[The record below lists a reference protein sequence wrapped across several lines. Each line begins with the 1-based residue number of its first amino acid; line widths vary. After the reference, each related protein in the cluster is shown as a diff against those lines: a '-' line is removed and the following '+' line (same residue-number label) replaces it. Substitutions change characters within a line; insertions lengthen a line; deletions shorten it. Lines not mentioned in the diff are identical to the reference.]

1 MKKRN
6 VLALAVA
13 AVLLLAALCGC
24 GAQNDPTP
32 ESSTPAPRT
41 PVKVSAIAGPTGIG
55 LVDLM
60 DKSDA
65 GKSANDYTVT
75 IVTDPQQAVAAIVNG
90 SADIAAVPTN
100 LASTL
105 YKKTEGKVQVLAINT
120 LGILYVVENGEQTV
134 QSFEDLRG
142 RTIYSSGKGATPE
155 YALNYLL
162 EGNGL
167 DPEKDV
173 TVEYKSEHA
182 ECLAALLSNEGSVA
196 VLPQP
201 FVTTAQM
208 KQESVHVAL
217 DLTAEW
223 AKLQEGSDEPSAMLT
238 GIVIA
243 RTDYVAEH
251 PEEVSKFLDGYKAS
265 VEYVNANVEDA
276 AKLIAAFDIV
286 PEAVAQKALP
296 YCQIVFI
303 EGAEM
308 KEQLSVYLKVLFDQ
322 NPQSV
327 GGALPDDA
335 FYFQR

>member
-1 MKKRN
+1 MNALKK
-6 VLALAVA
+6 LLS
-13 AVLLLAALCGC
+13 VLLVACMALSVCAVSFAEGTEALPRVMAMKGPTAMGLSKLMTDEAASYDFSI
-24 GAQNDPTP
+24 A
-32 ESSTPAPRT
+32 
-41 PVKVSAIAGPTGIG
+41 SAIDEITPK
-55 LVDLM
+55 LV
-60 DKSDA
+60 K
-65 GKSANDYTVT
+65 GE
-75 IVTDPQQAVAAIVNG
+75 I
-90 SADIAAVPTN
+90 DIAAVPAN
-100 LASTL
+100 LGSVL
-105 YKKTEGKVQVLAINT
+105 YNNT

-308 KEQLSVYLKVLFDQ
+308 KEQLSGYLKVLFDQ

>member
-1 MKKRN
+1 MNALKK
-6 VLALAVA
+6 LLS
-13 AVLLLAALCGC
+13 VLLVACMALSVCAVSFAEGTEALPRVMAMKGPTAMGLSKLMTDEAASYDFSI
-24 GAQNDPTP
+24 A
-32 ESSTPAPRT
+32 
-41 PVKVSAIAGPTGIG
+41 SAIDEITPK
-55 LVDLM
+55 LV
-60 DKSDA
+60 K
-65 GKSANDYTVT
+65 GE
-75 IVTDPQQAVAAIVNG
+75 I
-90 SADIAAVPTN
+90 DIAAVPAN
-100 LASTL
+100 LGSVL
-105 YKKTEGKVQVLAINT
+105 YNNTQGKVQVLAINT

-223 AKLQEGSDEPSAMLT
+223 AKLQEGSNELSAMLT

-308 KEQLSVYLKVLFDQ
+308 KEQLSGYLKVLFDQ

>member
-1 MKKRN
+1 MPAN
-6 VLALAVA
+6 LGSVLYNNT
-13 AVLLLAALCGC
+13 
-24 GAQNDPTP
+24 Q
-32 ESSTPAPRT
+32 
-41 PVKVSAIAGPTGIG
+41 
-55 LVDLM
+55 
-60 DKSDA
+60 
-65 GKSANDYTVT
+65 
-75 IVTDPQQAVAAIVNG
+75 
-90 SADIAAVPTN
+90 
-100 LASTL
+100 
-105 YKKTEGKVQVLAINT
+105 GKVQVLAINT

-134 QSFEDLRG
+134 HSFEDLRG

-162 EGNGL
+162 EGNGI

-173 TVEYKSEHA
+173 TVEYKSEHS

-208 KQESVHVAL
+208 KQDSVHVAL

-223 AKLQEGSDEPSAMLT
+223 AKLQEGSEEPSAMLT

-265 VEYVNANVEDA
+265 VEYVNANVDDA

-308 KEQLSVYLKVLFDQ
+308 KEQLSGYLKVLFDQ